1 MDYGMAGMDR
11 LSIPVIAAPLFLVS
25 GPDLVIGCCK
35 SGVVGTFPSLNLRT
49 AAAFEGWL
57 EQIKAAIEDHDA
69 AHPGTPAAP
78 YGVNIIAHKT
88 NHRLD
93 EDMALVE
100 KHKVPIVITS
110 VGNPSEICKVVHS
123 YGGLV
128 FHDVTTPAW
137 AKKAI
142 SAGVDG
148 IILVCGGAGG
158 HAGIINPF
166 AFLPQ
171 VREFYDGPV
180 ALAGCIS
187 DGRSI
192 LAAQTLGADFAYMGT
207 RFIAT
212 EESMASQAYKDMLI
226 DEGPT
231 DIVYTPAFSGI
242 PANMLRRSIV
252 ENGMDPDNLPS
263 KDSIDLGEEFNHEAK
278 AWRDIWTAG
287 QGVGSIHD
295 VRPVADVIADMKAEY
310 AAARAD
316 LTAPTARSVRR
327 PVELID
333 LPRAS

>member
-1 MDYGMAGMDR
+1 MARSVAKLDH
-11 LSIPVIAAPLFLVS
+11 LTIPVIAAPLFLVS
-25 GPDLVIGCCK
+25 GPDLVINCCK
-35 SGVVGTFPSLNLRT
+35 EGVVGTFPSLNLRT
-49 AAAFEGWL
+49 APAFEEWL
-57 EQIKAAIEDHDA
+57 IQIKEALA
-69 AHPGTPAAP
+69 AHDSAHPESPAAP

-88 NHRLD
+88 NTRLE

-100 KHKVPIVITS
+100 KHKVPLVITS
-110 VGNPSEICKVVHS
+110 VGNPSEIAERVHA

-142 SAGVDG
+142 AAGVDG

-158 HAGIINPF
+158 HAGVLNPF

-171 VREFYDGPV
+171 VREFYDGPI

-187 DGRSI
+187 DGRSVY
-192 LAAQTLGADFAYMGT
+192 AAQALGADFAYMGT

-212 EESMASQAYKDMLI
+212 EESMASNAYKEMLI

-231 DIVYTPAFSGI
+231 DLVYTPAFSGI
-242 PANMLRRSIV
+242 PANMMRRSII

-287 QGVGSIHD
+287 QGVGAIHD
-295 VRPVADVIADMKAEY
+295 VRPVKAVIRQMVDEY
-310 AAARAD
+310 RSAQQESLRNAGAR
-316 LTAPTARSVRR
+316 VG
-327 PVELID
+327 
-333 LPRAS
+333 

>member
-1 MDYGMAGMDR
+1 MEYGMTGLKR
-11 LSIPVIAAPLFLVS
+11 LSIPVIVAPLFLVS
-25 GPDLVIGCCK
+25 GPDLVINCCK
-35 SGVVGTFPSLNLRT
+35 NGVAGTFPSLNLRT
-49 AAAFEGWL
+49 APAFEEWL
-57 EQIKAAIEDHDA
+57 VQIKEALALHDA
-69 AHPGTPAAP
+69 AHPENPAAP

-88 NHRLD
+88 NTRLD

-100 KHKVPIVITS
+100 KHKVPLVITS
-110 VGNPSEICKVVHS
+110 VGNPSEICKVVHG
-123 YGGLV
+123 YGGVV

-142 SAGVDG
+142 AAGVDG

-158 HAGIINPF
+158 HAGILNPF

-171 VREFYDGPV
+171 VREFYEGPV

-187 DGRSI
+187 DGRSVF
-192 LAAQTLGADFAYMGT
+192 AAQTLGADFAYMGT

-212 EESMASQAYKDMLI
+212 QESMASQPYKDMLI

-263 KDSIDLGEEFNHEAK
+263 KDRIDLGEEFNHEAK

-295 VRPVADVIADMKAEY
+295 IRPVEQVILDMKAEY
-310 AAARAD
+310 ASAK
-316 LTAPTARSVRR
+316 SQVSGSIRR
-327 PVELID
+327 EAGRLSIVD
-333 LPRAS
+333 LPAAS